1 MKTESTARRIAQALF
16 LVAVLAMGIVA
27 SAYTAGGLFYL
38 ANKTIP
44 RDIGPDTWYR
54 FWTAYRAHP
63 VQRGRLLF
71 SGIAAPCLVVGLPL
85 LLHLRHRHR
94 PRPLHGDARW
104 ATVSEIRK
112 AGLL

>member
-1 MKTESTARRIAQALF
+1 MKMESAGRRTAQALF
-16 LVAVLAMGIVA
+16 LAAILGTGLVA
-27 SAYTAGGLFYL
+27 SAYAAGGLFYL

-54 FWTAYRAHP
+54 FWTAYREHP
-63 VQRGRLLF
+63 VQRARLLF
-71 SGIAAPCLVVGLPL
+71 SGIAAPSLVFGMPL

-104 ATVSEIRK
+104 ATVAEIRK

>member
-1 MKTESTARRIAQALF
+1 MSTESTARRVAQALF
-16 LVAVLAMGIVA
+16 LVAVLAMGLSA
-27 SAYTAGGLFYL
+27 SAYAAGGLFYL

-54 FWTAYRAHP
+54 FWTAYREDP
-63 VQRGRLLF
+63 LQRGRLLF
-71 SGIAAPCLVVGLPL
+71 SGIAAPCLVIGMPL
-85 LLHLRHRHR
+85 LLHLHHKYR

-104 ATVSEIRK
+104 ATTAEIRK